1 MAINRQINLL
11 DFFQVQV
18 RSLGWVELREDELT
32 PENSSKAVNRCIIQ
46 LSSANSSNSPIS
58 SGVITPVP
66 LQDPIGQWGE
76 GKELTLEL
84 NEGSLKLIQP
94 QNGMVLNSQP
104 IHSIRVW
111 GVGRDNGQ
119 DFAYVA
125 RDKHTRKHMCHV
137 FRCDIPARAIANALR
152 DICKKIL
159 IERSLAQSSSRLT
172 GLSVRIEDPSN
183 PNSSNPSSSSNSF
196 ISSKPHNGS
205 SIAVNGG
212 KKIRPTS
219 LGGNFNASKL
229 QTKTIPIPESFP
241 TPMEEPRKVM
251 RALYLGTMQVDKP
264 CGMDVINHSIDSMM
278 DTIPRG
284 QWKAVSVAVAP
295 STVTVSFKDGNQEN
309 LECRV
314 RFLSFLGIG
323 ENVNQCA
330 YIMHTAQ
337 DTFLAHVF
345 HCDSGAGPLCKT
357 IEAAC
362 KLRYQKCLDARPQ
375 RSQGLEKGIPGQE
388 GQSQGGNKSI
398 GATLKNM
405 FGSWKSRG
413 GSSSGQIME
422 SPPPKGS

>member
-1 MAINRQINLL
+1 M
-11 DFFQVQV
+11 
-18 RSLGWVELREDELT
+18 ELREDELT
-32 PENSSKAVNRCIIQ
+32 PENSSKAVNRCIVQ
-46 LSSANSSNSPIS
+46 LSTTSSSSPTS
-58 SGVITPVP
+58 SGANTPP
-66 LQDPIGQWGE
+66 LLQDPIGQWGE

-94 QNGMVLNSQP
+94 HNGMVINSQP

-137 FRCDIPARAIANALR
+137 FRCDVPARAIANALR

-172 GLSVRIEDPSN
+172 GLSVRIEDPHH
-183 PNSSNPSSSSNSF
+183 PSSSMSSSSSSSST
-196 ISSKPHNGS
+196 SSKSLNGS
-205 SIAVNGG
+205 SSVVNGG
-212 KKIRPTS
+212 RKIRPTS
-219 LGGNFNASKL
+219 LGGNFSSSKL
-229 QTKTIPIPESFP
+229 QTKTIPVPESFP

-251 RALYLGTMQVDKP
+251 RAMFLGTMQVNKP

-284 QWKAVSVAVAP
+284 QWKSVSVAVAP
-295 STVTVSFKDGNQEN
+295 STVTVSFNDGGQEN
-309 LECRV
+309 LDCRV

-337 DTFLAHVF
+337 DTFVAYVF

-375 RSQGLEKGIPGQE
+375 RSMASDKGVPGQE
-388 GQSQGGNKSI
+388 GQAHGGNKSI

-405 FGSWKSRG
+405 FGSWKNR
-413 GSSSGQIME
+413 GSSSQMIG
-422 SPPPKGS
+422 SPPPAGS